1 MDILRLDGESV
12 HIPFAT
18 LERLADSN
26 GEVGV
31 WELKRQILVAEMVS
45 VVQAVIAMMR
55 SLLGKVFAG
64 EEEIVVETADLWEE
78 VTGLVLPVE
87 EATEDMVGTEDM
99 EDETS
104 PHEEAI
110 AGCCF
115 PKILLCL
122 LLLT

>member
-1 MDILRLDGESV
+1 MISN
-12 HIPFAT
+12 
-18 LERLADSN
+18 AD
-26 GEVGV
+26 VG
-31 WELKRQILVAEMVS
+31 QILVAEMVS

-110 AGCCF
+110 AGS
-115 PKILLCL
+115 LLHVAGDL
-122 LLLT
+122 HRLHTVGLVRGLDNDPGHLYEDADPALPL